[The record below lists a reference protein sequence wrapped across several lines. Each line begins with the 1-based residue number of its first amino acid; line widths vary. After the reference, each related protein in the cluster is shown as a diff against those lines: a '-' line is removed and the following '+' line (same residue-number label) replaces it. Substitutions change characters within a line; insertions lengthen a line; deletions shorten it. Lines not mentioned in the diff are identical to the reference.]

1 MADFS
6 LTIVTPEG
14 RVFEGEAESVS
25 AVGVVGSLGVL
36 ANHAPMICALKDGA
50 VTVHGNETLHY
61 AASGGTLEVRPDKA
75 VVLLLDYAHPCDSA
89 EEASRK
95 AQELIDIL

>member
-14 RVFEGEAESVS
+14 NVFDGQVEYVS
-25 AVGVVGSLGVL
+25 AMGIVGSLGIL
-36 ANHAPMICALKDGA
+36 ANHAPMICALKAGA
-50 VTVHGNETLHY
+50 VMVRGSETIHY
-61 AASGGTLEVRPDKA
+61 AASEGTLEVRPDKK
-75 VVLLLDYAHPCDSA
+75 VVLLLDYAHPCDTA
-89 EEASRK
+89 EAAAKK